1 VKPNKFSLGDQVLLL
16 DRQIK
21 PRSDR
26 VLTHRM
32 YEKGPYFIVEIV
44 KGNDTIGEAFK
55 LSHCES
61 GKTLRNLVNGD
72 RLKHYDVDRTD
83 LKAKLPP
90 LTTGSEPD
98 VNKPGSINHPAAIQQ
113 PSDNMTTSNVRST
126 DPEFEPA
133 IKILKQKMV
142 KGKTQFLVQF
152 DVGDF
157 WCDKVTPALLKA
169 FRIEK
174 QSKNRRKKRR
184 RRTD

>member
-1 VKPNKFSLGDQVLLL
+1 LADIRKGVEENLVEAKTQDKQAYDKRFSVKPNKFILGDQVLLL
-16 DRQIK
+16 DRRIK

-32 YEKGPYFIVEIV
+32 YEKGPYFIVEVV

-90 LTTGSEPD
+90 LKTDSDPD
-98 VNKPGSINHPAAIQQ
+98 VNTPGSINHPPATQQ
-113 PSDNMTTSNVRST
+113 TSDNTTTPNGRSA
-126 DPEFEPA
+126 DPKFEPA
-133 IKILKQKMV
+133 K
-142 KGKTQFLVQF
+142 
-152 DVGDF
+152 
-157 WCDKVTPALLKA
+157 
-169 FRIEK
+169 
-174 QSKNRRKKRR
+174 
-184 RRTD
+184 